1 MRITGGRYTGRK
13 IKCPKGIIRPAMD
26 RMRESMFAIL
36 GPMEDL
42 SFLDLF
48 TGSGSV
54 GIEAASRG
62 ASPVHLVEKDY
73 GKKKTI
79 LENTAWVE
87 SEIKL
92 YSMSAEKFLKRFKNS
107 YDFVHLDPP
116 FPMEGKIKVLEL
128 CEKAGILKEGGS
140 LTLHYPGEESFP
152 EALGSLRQYD
162 LREYGRSKLIFYTRD

>member
-1 MRITGGRYTGRK
+1 MRITGGLYKGRT

-36 GPMEDL
+36 GPMEGL

-48 TGSGSV
+48 SGSGSV

-62 ASPVHLVEKDY
+62 AAPVHLVEKDY
-73 GKKKTI
+73 GKKKSI

-87 SEIKL
+87 SEIKV
-92 YSMSAEKFLKRFKNS
+92 YSMAAEKFLKRLGGC

-116 FPMEGKIKVLEL
+116 FPMAEKIKVLEL
-128 CEKAGILKEGGS
+128 CETAEILKPGGS
-140 LTLHYPGEESFP
+140 LTLHYPGEEKFP
-152 EALGSLRQYD
+152 ENLGSLRQYD